1 MLSSGFISE
10 LSYCSLAYG
19 LLHVSNEIENDQ
31 CEETGATRRGADYR
45 TSKQLNRRIVA
56 LKTEL
61 WQFMAKYA
69 HDTKRIKSRNERLF
83 RLALSKVHNSIQL
96 DYLACWVL
104 YLRFQPTERNK
115 PLHDDFKWICDKEG
129 QLMGIIDLL
138 SQTACASKD
147 GEMYEIANNLV
158 REL

>member
-45 TSKQLNRRIVA
+45 TSKQLNRRIEA

>member
-1 MLSSGFISE
+1 MLSGGFISE
-10 LSYCSLAYG
+10 LSFLYLASG
-19 LLHVSNEIENDQ
+19 LIETSEDLEKSNQNYDEIEKRGGDYHTNKKIS
-31 CEETGATRRGADYR
+31 RRV
-45 TSKQLNRRIVA
+45 KN
-56 LKTEL
+56 LKKEIDL
-61 WQFMAKYA
+61 FLAKYQYA
-69 HDTKRIKSRNERLF
+69 HKKGRAKRESLLRCA
-83 RLALSKVHNSIQL
+83 LAKAKTPLQL

>member
-1 MLSSGFISE
+1 MLSGGFISE
-10 LSYCSLAYG
+10 LSFISLAYG
-19 LLHVSNEIENDQ
+19 LLHVSNEIENDK
-31 CEETGATRRGADYR
+31 CEDVGATKRGADYKV
-45 TSKQLNRRIVA
+45 SKQLNRRIDT

-61 WQFMAKYA
+61 LEFMAKYA
-69 HDTKRIKSRNERLF
+69 EHSDRIRSRNERLF